1 MSPRMGYPKCPMSQ
15 TEPISPLADQPASKK
30 PGLGPLL
37 AILAAIVLGVLIGVL
52 FGEPMWIAAQG
63 PQRESARMQEIKD
76 QKETLVAQLVSA
88 ADEQE
93 VAGDAAG
100 SAANRAE
107 ADRIRGHIPQI
118 ESRIE
123 QVDGKIAEPTTLGTV
138 LWELSDF
145 VGDLF
150 IQVLKLLVIPL
161 VVTSMICGIT
171 SLGDVRR
178 IGRLGGWTVGY
189 YMSTGAVAVLIGILL
204 VLVIQPGT
212 SSDDTFFYK
221 ADNVTSKEGST
232 VIGTLLDVFRG
243 KPDKPGSGMFPSN
256 IFLAASNTNV
266 LALIVFAL
274 VFGGALTTLGEQ
286 GRVVIDF
293 FVGANEAVMK
303 MVHLVMFFAPIGI
316 GGLVASNIA
325 KNGGGAGFGA
335 EVARLGW
342 YVGTVLVGLAI
353 HFIFLSA
360 LLPLLA
366 GRHPI
371 RYLRGVLRALLTA
384 MTTASSSATLP
395 ITMELVEENNGVS
408 KRSASFVL
416 PLGAT
421 INMDGTA
428 LYEAVAVIFIAQSID
443 IDLALGQL
451 VIIFLTATLAAVGA
465 AGIPE
470 AGLVTMVIVLTAVG
484 LPMEGIGTILAIDW
498 FLDRMRTTVNVYGDA
513 VGAAVI
519 DRQVIQQEG

>member
-1 MSPRMGYPKCPMSQ
+1 MSSRMGYPKCPMSQ

-212 SSDDTFFYK
+212 SSDDTFFTRPT
-221 ADNVTSKEGST
+221 TSRRK
-232 VIGTLLDVFRG
+232 R
-243 KPDKPGSGMFPSN
+243 
-256 IFLAASNTNV
+256 
-266 LALIVFAL
+266 
-274 VFGGALTTLGEQ
+274 
-286 GRVVIDF
+286 
-293 FVGANEAVMK
+293 
-303 MVHLVMFFAPIGI
+303 
-316 GGLVASNIA
+316 
-325 KNGGGAGFGA
+325 
-335 EVARLGW
+335 AR
-342 YVGTVLVGLAI
+342 
-353 HFIFLSA
+353 
-360 LLPLLA
+360 
-366 GRHPI
+366 R
-371 RYLRGVLRALLTA
+371 
-384 MTTASSSATLP
+384 
-395 ITMELVEENNGVS
+395 
-408 KRSASFVL
+408 
-416 PLGAT
+416 
-421 INMDGTA
+421 
-428 LYEAVAVIFIAQSID
+428 
-443 IDLALGQL
+443 
-451 VIIFLTATLAAVGA
+451 
-465 AGIPE
+465 
-470 AGLVTMVIVLTAVG
+470 
-484 LPMEGIGTILAIDW
+484 
-498 FLDRMRTTVNVYGDA
+498 
-513 VGAAVI
+513 
-519 DRQVIQQEG
+519 